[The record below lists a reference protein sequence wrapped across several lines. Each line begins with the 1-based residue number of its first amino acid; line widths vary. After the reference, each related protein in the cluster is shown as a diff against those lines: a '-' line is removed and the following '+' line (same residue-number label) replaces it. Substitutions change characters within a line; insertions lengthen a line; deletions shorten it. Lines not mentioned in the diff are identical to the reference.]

1 MDQLKGSCVRSL
13 LFLKEM
19 IFRYCSSGVDSDFGL
34 PFLLLSSTFPFS
46 LRTNCRYA
54 KFSSFYGWKI
64 HRSILSDWK
73 WSGTHTGLTMSKK
86 AASAPQKTSESLQ
99 ICCLRLLWKFTRNS
113 DLLDKKY
120 KEMRWKFNPF
130 FLFIIPIFTFPHNFF
145 FVFLNIIYPLNAN
158 EGVVIQSV

>member
-19 IFRYCSSGVDSDFGL
+19 IFRYCSSGVDSYFGL

-54 KFSSFYGWKI
+54 KFSSFYGWMI

-73 WSGTHTGLTMSKK
+73 WSGTNTGLTMSKK

-120 KEMRWKFNPF
+120 KEMREVQDFFPF
-130 FLFIIPIFTFPHNFF
+130 HYPNLYFSAQLC